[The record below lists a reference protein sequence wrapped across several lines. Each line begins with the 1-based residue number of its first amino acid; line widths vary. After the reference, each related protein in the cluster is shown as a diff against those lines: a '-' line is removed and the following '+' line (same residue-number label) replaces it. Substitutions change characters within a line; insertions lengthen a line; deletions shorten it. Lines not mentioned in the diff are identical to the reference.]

1 MQLSYPSGREA
12 KIAGSTLF
20 IGTVQFA
27 LAVLLAEFLYP
38 GYSVSQQPLSD
49 LGATCRQG
57 TCQLFQPS
65 STIFNSSIVITG
77 VLLLV
82 TGFYLRKSVRAN
94 ILVALVL
101 IAGAAAIGI
110 GVFSET
116 FGIIHGIFSGIAF
129 LSISFTAIVAYRV
142 QRFPFSYFS
151 VVLGV
156 ISLAAAVL
164 YEDSVYL
171 GLGQGGMERI
181 IVYPVL
187 LWAVAFSGQMVSQGQ
202 VM

>member
-1 MQLSYPSGREA
+1 MSYPSGREA
-12 KIAGSTLF
+12 RIAGSALF
-20 IGTVQFA
+20 IGVVQLA
-27 LAVLLAEFLYP
+27 LAIFLAEFLYP
-38 GYSVSQQPLSD
+38 GYSVSQQPISD

-57 TCQLFQPS
+57 SCQVFQPS
-65 STIFNSSIVITG
+65 STIFNSSIVLAGIL
-77 VLLLV
+77 VLV

-94 ILVALVL
+94 ILAACFL
-101 IAGAAAIGI
+101 ISGGAMIGI
-110 GVFSET
+110 GVFPET
-116 FGIIHGIFSGIAF
+116 FGIIHGIFSGITF
-129 LSISFTAIVAYRV
+129 LFISLAAITAYRV
-142 QRFPFSYFS
+142 QRSPFPYFS

-156 ISLAAAVL
+156 ISLIAAVL